1 MMEWMANTN
10 VEAVDCK
17 ELGGNIKCHRGF
29 VNVAKN
35 MQSLLA
41 EVLEKSLVGE
51 VNVLFTGHSGGAAI
65 AQLLFAFMHSDSSL
79 LAHFR
84 SGKYSDA
91 YGRFQVTY
99 FASWADN
106 RITNIDCVTFGGP
119 PISNT
124 SIPRP
129 SSKSAMFLSFMNE
142 GDPVVLAQK
151 DYIHYLVQAWV
162 QPTPPVGPIPKPVYL
177 PSGTQ
182 VALRSGP
189 MEDDNC
195 KNISASLV
203 DIDILGSVLFGD
215 PAMHSMTLYNEGIQA
230 LRPQDPFQDPD

>member
-1 MMEWMANTN
+1 
-10 VEAVDCK
+10 
-17 ELGGNIKCHRGF
+17 
-29 VNVAKN
+29 
-35 MQSLLA
+35 
-41 EVLEKSLVGE
+41 
-51 VNVLFTGHSGGAAI
+51 
-65 AQLLFAFMHSDSSL
+65 
-79 LAHFR
+79 
-84 SGKYSDA
+84 
-91 YGRFQVTY
+91 
-99 FASWADN
+99 
-106 RITNIDCVTFGGP
+106 
-119 PISNT
+119 
-124 SIPRP
+124 
-129 SSKSAMFLSFMNE
+129 MFLSFMNE

-162 QPTPPVGPIPKPVYL
+162 QPTPSISPIPKPVYL

-215 PAMHSMTLYNEGIQA
+215 PAMHSMTLYNERIQA